1 MSEGLGDGR
10 IQQFLATRD
19 VVVLATVQADGSPLA
34 MPVWF
39 LHGPD
44 ALTMISETD
53 TQKVRNLRREP
64 RVCVVAEAGTSSDL
78 RGVIVQ
84 GHAEF
89 LDESP
94 ERQALVHAFLQKY
107 HPALERRWRG
117 RLLPPDRVMFRIVPT
132 RVTSWGLPA
141 WAGPRPAPCA
151 GCA

>member
-19 VVVLATVQADGSPLA
+19 VVVLATIQADGSPLA

-44 ALTMISETD
+44 TLTMISETD

-117 RLLPPDRVMFRIVPT
+117 RVLPPDRVMFRIVPT

-141 WAGPRPAPCA
+141 
-151 GCA
+151 

>member
-19 VVVLATVQADGSPLA
+19 VVVLATIQADGSPLA

-84 GHAEF
+84 GRVEF
-89 LDESP
+89 LHESP
-94 ERQALVHAFLQKY
+94 ERQALVQAFLQKY

-117 RLLPPDRVMFRIVPT
+117 RVLPPDRVMFRIVPT

>member
-1 MSEGLGDGR
+1 MNEWLGEGS

-19 VVVLATVQADGSPLA
+19 VVVLATIQADGSPLA

-39 LHGPD
+39 LHDPD

-64 RVCVVAEAGTSSDL
+64 RVSVVAEAGTSSDL

-117 RLLPPDRVMFRIVPT
+117 RVLPPDRVMFRIVPT

-141 WAGPRPAPCA
+141 
-151 GCA
+151 